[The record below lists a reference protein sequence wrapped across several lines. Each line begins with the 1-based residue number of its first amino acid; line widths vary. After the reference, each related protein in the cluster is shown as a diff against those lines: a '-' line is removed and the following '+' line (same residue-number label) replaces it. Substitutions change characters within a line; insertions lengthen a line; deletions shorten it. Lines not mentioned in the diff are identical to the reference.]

1 MAICVLVL
9 AERDHADQLNEQLK
23 AAETP
28 LTRCELIQP
37 ATNSETQPER
47 TASEANGNGKP
58 LQSIDIDSIERL
70 SPKLTRSRRQKL
82 MAVWLL
88 PFGFILGIAITLSTD
103 MDTFASY
110 GSLGASVIGGL
121 LGLVS
126 GWMGSYAAAISVK
139 IPNAEDV
146 RILRNRHE
154 QGQWLLLLETPM
166 GIDLPESRSLRIL
179 PRAAML
185 MAMSKMNGAPFCLG
199 AANPKG
205 LLPIFK
211 SRPPKGAIAGEA
223 LVPHMRAMAAIEAAK
238 P

>member
-47 TASEANGNGKP
+47 TASEPKGNSNP
-58 LQSIDIDSIERL
+58 LQSKDIDSIERL

-88 PFGFILGIAITLSTD
+88 PFGFIFGIFITLSTD

-110 GSLGASVIGGL
+110 GTLGASIIGGL

-146 RILRNRHE
+146 RILRNRHD

-166 GIDLPESRSLRIL
+166 GIDLPWKVLRD
-179 PRAAML
+179 
-185 MAMSKMNGAPFCLG
+185 
-199 AANPKG
+199 ANP
-205 LLPIFK
+205 L
-211 SRPPKGAIAGEA
+211 A
-223 LVPHMRAMAAIEAAK
+223 LTSLSEL
-238 P
+238 